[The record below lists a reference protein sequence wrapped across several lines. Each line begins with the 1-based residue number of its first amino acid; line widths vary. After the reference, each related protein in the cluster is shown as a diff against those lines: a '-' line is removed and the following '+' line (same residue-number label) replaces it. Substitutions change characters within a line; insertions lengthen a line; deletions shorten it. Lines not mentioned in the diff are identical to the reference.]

1 MNTTK
6 KLMTLLLALLAL
18 VACDSKD
25 EPVPDGKVEGDI
37 YVLVGSYDCDFV
49 YNLDGDII
57 YSSPEGS
64 HIASLQ
70 AEGSDWYA
78 LVKYDNQ
85 HNEIIKNGKYVMST
99 TQEITEFGVGNGK
112 IFTLQRVKRGDDTYL
127 WGVGEDNKPLY
138 QLSENK
144 FYSYRNLM
152 VYSEEFSPLYKD
164 HCYFFFLEFNEDNGS
179 SLLSKFYNYETTKID
194 PIELVYGYVT
204 SCDFTPGGF
213 IYCYED
219 WDTNKNIYSWNDEKR
234 ELGFIPTQV
243 RVFDRKPYVLG
254 SKATKQTGS
263 GATREPVVVID
274 GVETILRTDFLP
286 RDLVDGVKMLQHGDD
301 TYILATGR
309 DCSCIFKNLEPIE
322 VKAKIPNPG
331 YLTDIIQLAHCVYKD
346 FIVVD
351 RPIENWCKTL

>member
-1 MNTTK
+1 MKKQK
-6 KLMTLLLALLAL
+6 KLIMLLLAMLAL
-18 VACDSKD
+18 TACDSTD
-25 EPVPDGKVEGDI
+25 EPTPDGKTESDV
-37 YVLVGSYDCDFV
+37 YVLVGSYDRDFV

-64 HIASLQ
+64 LIASLQ

-78 LVKYDNQ
+78 LVKYDDRP
-85 HNEIIKNGKYVMST
+85 NEVIKNGKSVFT
-99 TQEITEFGVGNGK
+99 TSQEITEFVVGNGK
-112 IFTLQRVKRGDDTYL
+112 VFTLQRTKRDEDTCQ
-127 WGVGEDNKPLY
+127 WSFWEDSKPRY
-138 QLSENK
+138 QLTQDKS
-144 FYSYRNLM
+144 YSYYNLF
-152 VYSEEFSPLYKD
+152 VYSEKFDPLYTG
-164 HCYFFFLEFNEDNGS
+164 HSYFFFLEYTDGS
-179 SLLSKFYNYETTKID
+179 TNLLSEFYNLSSSGLETGVLIH
-194 PIELVYGYVT
+194 GYVM

-263 GATREPVVVID
+263 GTTQEPVVVID

-331 YLTDIIQLAHCVYKD
+331 YLPDIIQLAHCVYKD
-346 FIVVD
+346 FVVVD

>member
-1 MNTTK
+1 MITMKATK
-6 KLMTLLLALLAL
+6 KLMSLLLAMLAL
-18 VACDSKD
+18 TGCKESKD
-25 EPVPDGKVEGDI
+25 EPTPDGKVDGEV
-37 YVLVGSYDCDFV
+37 YVLVGSHDRDFV
-49 YNLDGDII
+49 YNLDGDVI

-70 AEGSDWYA
+70 AEGGDWYA

-85 HNEIIKNGKYVMST
+85 SNEIIKNGKYVMST
-99 TQEITEFGVGNGK
+99 THEITEFGVGNGK
-112 IFTLQRVKRGDDTYL
+112 IFTLQRVKLGDDTYQ
-127 WGVGEDNKPLY
+127 WGFGEDNKPLI
-138 QLSENK
+138 QLSEDK

-152 VYSEEFSPLYKD
+152 VYSEGSELLYTGQS
-164 HCYFFFLEFNEDNGS
+164 YYFFLEFNEENGS
-179 SLLSKFYNYETTKID
+179 RMLGKYYNYETTTID
-194 PIELVYGYVT
+194 PIDLVYGYVT

-274 GVETILRTDFLP
+274 GEETILRTDFLP
-286 RDLVDGVKMLQHGDD
+286 KDLVNGVKMLQHGDD
-301 TYILATGR
+301 VYILATGNNY
-309 DCSCIFKNLEPIE
+309 SCIFKNLEPIE
-322 VKAKIPNPG
+322 VNAGIPNPW
-331 YLTDIIQLAHCVYKD
+331 YLTDMISLSNNEYKD
-346 FIVVD
+346 FVVVD
-351 RPIENWCKTL
+351 RPIEK